1 MNTICTVEGKR
12 HSLVTIH
19 RNKKKYLWLGVGE
32 RGGRGGEGMGC
43 CVSLD
48 QGAVS

>member
-19 RNKKKYLWLGVGE
+19 RNKKKVFVV
-32 RGGRGGEGMGC
+32 RGGGAGGVEGMGC